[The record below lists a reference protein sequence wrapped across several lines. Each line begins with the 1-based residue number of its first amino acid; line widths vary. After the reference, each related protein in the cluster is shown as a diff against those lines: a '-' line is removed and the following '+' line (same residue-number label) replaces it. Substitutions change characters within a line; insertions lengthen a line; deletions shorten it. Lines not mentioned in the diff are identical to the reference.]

1 MELPEISVWA
11 DCGSVYLAGT
21 VRSYYVR
28 QLAISL
34 AMHVAGVVQVVDEL
48 KVGSESS
55 RSQCD
60 VPIARHPLMAPST
73 ELWRLP
79 RHDLAQKQEARGSR
93 R

>member
-48 KVGSESS
+48 KVGPESS

-60 VPIARHPLMAPST
+60 VPISQASVNGPKHRIVETAST
-73 ELWRLP
+73 
-79 RHDLAQKQEARGSR
+79 
-93 R
+93 